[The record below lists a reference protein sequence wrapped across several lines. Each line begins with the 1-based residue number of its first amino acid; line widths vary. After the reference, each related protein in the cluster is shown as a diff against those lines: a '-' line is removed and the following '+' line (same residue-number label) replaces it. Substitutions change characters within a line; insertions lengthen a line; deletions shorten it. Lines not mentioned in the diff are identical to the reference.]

1 MKSFLE
7 KESPSCWDA
16 KLIDIIFEA
25 SNGGFDF
32 YLQHNTNNHPDYYHG
47 FKNAYKWC

>member
-1 MKSFLE
+1 LGRE
-7 KESPSCWDA
+7 A
-16 KLIDIIFEA
+16 IDIIFEA

-47 FKNAYKWC
+47 FKKCL